1 MGRLEYNTAAVM
13 SAKLLALVS
22 ELCGPEGSSINVYK
36 FKYLSLHQCVI
47 LRCMHDKCYGRHASM
62 SQHCFCFWINEKQ
75 FSIYTSLRP

>member
-36 FKYLSLHQCVI
+36 FKYFVTLSVCNFMLH
-47 LRCMHDKCYGRHASM
+47 A
-62 SQHCFCFWINEKQ
+62 
-75 FSIYTSLRP
+75 